1 MKKLYL
7 SILVVFF
14 ALSFCIGQKYAYMNS
29 TQLLLEMAEVKSADT
44 QLEAY
49 QKQLVS
55 RGETMVKAFE
65 GNYNKYVEKAQA
77 GTLTGLQIQQ
87 TESELAQEQQAIQKY
102 EQEVQVL
109 IGKKREELYK
119 PILDK
124 VKVIVEQIGKENSYT
139 MIFDSSRGG
148 ILFAAEADNIMPL
161 VKSRLGI

>member
-77 GTLTGLQIQQ
+77 GTLTGLQTQQ

-109 IGKKREELYK
+109 IGKKREEL
-119 PILDK
+119 
-124 VKVIVEQIGKENSYT
+124 
-139 MIFDSSRGG
+139 
-148 ILFAAEADNIMPL
+148 
-161 VKSRLGI
+161 